1 MINQEFEIGLTVRA
15 QKDLREIVRYYE
27 TSSSYLIA
35 QKNYDKLVV
44 AMESLGTQPE
54 RYPQEPLLVHLGDY
68 RVLRLKKPPYE
79 IFYKIT
85 DTMVVIV
92 RIIHS
97 KRDLN
102 RLFKRFK
109 PL

>member
-1 MINQEFEIGLTVRA
+1 MNAPLFEIGLTVRA
-15 QKDLREIVRYYE
+15 QRDLRDITRYYE
-27 TSSSYLIA
+27 TASSYAIA
-35 QKNYDKLVV
+35 QKNYDKLIV
-44 AMESLGTQPE
+44 AMESLITQPE
-54 RYPQEPLLVHLGDY
+54 RFPHEPLLAHLGNY
-68 RVLRLKKPPYE
+68 RVLRLKRPPYE